1 MTTDAPVGVT
11 SPIPSR
17 LVPGGPTR
25 HPAAVS
31 LGRFGQQE
39 SLTVSFTV
47 YRLIGRPAD
56 SMTGNL
62 GYGVI
67 GSPAD
72 SGSVSLGSSPG
83 TPANNARP
91 RCLAA

>member
-1 MTTDAPVGVT
+1 V
-11 SPIPSR
+11 
-17 LVPGGPTR
+17 
-25 HPAAVS
+25 AVS
-31 LGRFGQQE
+31 SQMEPYPGPKWSLKPGQSREFGLEE
-39 SLTVSFTV
+39 SLTVSFTG

>member
-1 MTTDAPVGVT
+1 M
-11 SPIPSR
+11 S
-17 LVPGGPTR
+17 GGFG
-25 HPAAVS
+25 
-31 LGRFGQQE
+31 GRTFGQRE
-39 SLTVSFTV
+39 SLTVSFTG
-47 YRLIGRPAD
+47 YRFIGRSAD
-56 SMTGNL
+56 SMTDIL

-83 TPANNARP
+83 TPAKKVWP